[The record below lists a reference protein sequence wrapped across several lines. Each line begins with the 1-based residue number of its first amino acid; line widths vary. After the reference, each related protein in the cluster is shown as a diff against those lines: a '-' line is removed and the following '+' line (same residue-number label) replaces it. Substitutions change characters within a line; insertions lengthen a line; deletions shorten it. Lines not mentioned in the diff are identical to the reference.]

1 MAVTLTATELAA
13 ELAISAAHA
22 ARLLPVVS
30 LLVERHAPD
39 APASVQ
45 NEAAIRAGGWLAEQ
59 PAAAIRS
66 ESTGDIST
74 SYAVNMPSALR
85 ASGGMALLSPW
96 KVRRAGLTG

>member
-1 MAVTLTATELAA
+1 MAVTLTATELAV
-13 ELAISAAHA
+13 ELAVSMDRA
-22 ARLLPVVS
+22 ARLLSVVS
-30 LLVERHAPD
+30 ALVERYAPD
-39 APASVQ
+39 APAAIQ

-59 PAAAIRS
+59 PAAGIRS

-96 KVRRAGLTG
+96 KTRRAGLV

>member
-1 MAVTLTATELAA
+1 MAVSLTAVELAA

-22 ARLLPVVS
+22 ARLLSVVS
-30 LLVERHAPD
+30 ALVERYAPD
-39 APASVQ
+39 APVAVQ
-45 NEAAIRAGGWLAEQ
+45 NEAGIRAGGWLAEQ

-74 SYAVNMPSALR
+74 AYATALPSALR

-96 KVRRAGLTG
+96 KARRAGLA